1 MMNTL
6 PSRRRAIQ
14 AILLTLAI
22 AGCADTP
29 PAKIFT
35 LAPQPGQPAARSG
48 SSNPVA
54 ATAHPTSTQRIRS
67 TARAGSTQ
75 PGEPTKVSVK
85 TVQIA
90 KHLDRPQMVRY
101 SDAYQLQTSEFER
114 WGEGFSDMTTRVLVE
129 NLAQRLPHDQVFAA
143 SGALTTAGD
152 VSVEVDIVR
161 FEPDPQGTVLLDARW
176 AAVPRQGPDQGIR
189 SEQIQVK
196 MASDSAAD
204 QVAAMSEALGQLAD
218 RIAAAALVAST
229 GARG

>member
-14 AILLTLAI
+14 AIVLTLAI

-48 SSNPVA
+48 SSSSVA
-54 ATAHPTSTQRIRS
+54 ATARATSTRRS
-67 TARAGSTQ
+67 TARAGTTQ
-75 PGEPTKVSVK
+75 PSEPTKVSVK

-90 KHLDRPQMVRY
+90 KYLDRPQMVRY
-101 SDAYQLQTSEFER
+101 SDPYQLQTSEFER

-129 NLAQRLPHDQVFAA
+129 NLAQRLPHEQVFAA

-204 QVAAMSEALGQLAD
+204 QVAAMSAALGELAD